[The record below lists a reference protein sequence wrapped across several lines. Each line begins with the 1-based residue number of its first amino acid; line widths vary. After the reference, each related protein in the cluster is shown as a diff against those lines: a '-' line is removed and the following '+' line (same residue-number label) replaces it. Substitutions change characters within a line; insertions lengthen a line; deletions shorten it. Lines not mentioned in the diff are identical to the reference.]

1 MIALEGKRLDRSVG
15 RNDEKH
21 MYKVKL
27 EVLMEPTIMI

>member
-1 MIALEGKRLDRSVG
+1 VG

-27 EVLMEPTIMI
+27 EVLMEPTIMIWKTQFN